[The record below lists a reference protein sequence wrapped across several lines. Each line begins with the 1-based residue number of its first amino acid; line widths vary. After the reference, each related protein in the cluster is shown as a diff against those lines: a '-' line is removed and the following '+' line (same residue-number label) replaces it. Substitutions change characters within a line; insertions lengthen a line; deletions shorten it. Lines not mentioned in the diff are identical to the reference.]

1 MEQVARAPLRPGGS
15 RLRFLN
21 RPVPVRVFVR
31 DGLPAAVARR
41 GGPPVGVAAV
51 LDRWELADR
60 LWADAPIRRKYL
72 RLLLVNGRR
81 LTVFYDEAAGR
92 WFEQGGWG

>member
-21 RPVPVRVFVR
+21 RPVPVQVVVR
-31 DGLPAAVARR
+31 DGVPAKVARR
-41 GGPPVGVAAV
+41 GGPFVGVEAV
-51 LDRWELADR
+51 LDRWELTDR
-60 LWADAPIRRKYL
+60 LWTGEPVRRAYFT
-72 RLLLVNGRR
+72 LLLVNGRR
-81 LTVFYDEAAGR
+81 LTVFYDESAGR